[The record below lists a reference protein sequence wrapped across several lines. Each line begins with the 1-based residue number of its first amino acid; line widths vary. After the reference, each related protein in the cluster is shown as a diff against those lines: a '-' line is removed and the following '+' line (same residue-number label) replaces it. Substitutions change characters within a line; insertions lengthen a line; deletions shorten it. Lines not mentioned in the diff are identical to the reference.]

1 MASNIIG
8 VVAGG
13 REHILL
19 ILSKID
25 PPHDSAHIF
34 LQVCS
39 NSLDL
44 CVGRVCYFLG
54 SVLPQQRFKMA
65 NQSYSLV
72 TAHSSIC
79 QTKDRKPWRRE
90 GRLAPKERP
99 QSLLASSFLYVLS
112 PPSPSAPPPPRPAP
126 RPPQPGC
133 PMQIGPARKGTYL
146 FHLRFSLQSLDFLLF
161 HF

>member
-1 MASNIIG
+1 MIG
-8 VVAGG
+8 VVAGD
-13 REHILL
+13 REHMLL

-44 CVGRVCYFLG
+44 CVGRVCNFLG

-65 NQSYSLV
+65 NQCYSLV
-72 TAHSSIC
+72 TAQSFIC
-79 QTKDRKPWRRE
+79 QTKDSKPWRCE

-99 QSLLASSFLYVLS
+99 QSLLASSFYVLS
-112 PPSPSAPPPPRPAP
+112 PPSFPTPHQAAL
-126 RPPQPGC
+126 C
-133 PMQIGPARKGTYL
+133 KLA
-146 FHLRFSLQSLDFLLF
+146 
-161 HF
+161 

>member
-8 VVAGG
+8 VVAGD

-34 LQVCS
+34 LQACS

-54 SVLPQQRFKMA
+54 SVLPQRRFKTA

-72 TAHSSIC
+72 TAHSFIC
-79 QTKDRKPWRRE
+79 QTKGRKPWRRE
-90 GRLAPKERP
+90 GSLAPKERP
-99 QSLLASSFLYVLS
+99 QSLLETGEERERNCEE
-112 PPSPSAPPPPRPAP
+112 PP
-126 RPPQPGC
+126 C
-133 PMQIGPARKGTYL
+133 
-146 FHLRFSLQSLDFLLF
+146 SLATELEQGGI
-161 HF
+161 

>member
-8 VVAGG
+8 VVAGD

-54 SVLPQQRFKMA
+54 SVLPQRRFKMA

-72 TAHSSIC
+72 TAHSFIC
-79 QTKDRKPWRRE
+79 QTKGRKPWRRE
-90 GRLAPKERP
+90 GSLAPKERP
-99 QSLLASSFLYVLS
+99 QSLLASSLYTFCLLLRHH
-112 PPSPSAPPPPRPAP
+112 PPPHPHNQAALCKLA
-126 RPPQPGC
+126 QPG
-133 PMQIGPARKGTYL
+133 KGRVCFT
-146 FHLRFSLQSLDFLLF
+146 
-161 HF
+161 